1 MEPEP
6 EESVEPSIVKNY
18 NKSITLCRKHP
29 ESEEASTNATIC
41 GMEEVLGHPVAK
53 KTRRS
58 SHVSLEGHGEPPF
71 YKLMCGC
78 RITTL
83 VLFVMLV
90 FGIETPS
97 GPEFHSLYRRT
108 MGELSD
114 NAKLIIGGCIP
125 ISKMKELISGKDQ
138 DIKSE
143 LESDIDI
150 NIVYIFKYMDREISP
165 NYQIFHSFIIRYNQ
179 GIYEIFSSWYS
190 GRGEHGETSVTQL
203 IYKTFTFDELKG
215 RLTCESLLNR
225 EICEE
230 IFGEGNFF
238 PLGSELKILFIRKT
252 GILKTPPSGKKKK
265 KKKKSKSR
273 KHRKK
278 KKTKRKKKKTKRKK
292 KN

>member
-6 EESVEPSIVKNY
+6 EESVEPSIVQNY

-29 ESEEASTNATIC
+29 ESEEASKNVTIC

-53 KTRRS
+53 KTRRF
-58 SHVSLEGHGEPPF
+58 SHVSLEDRGEPPF

-78 RITTL
+78 RITSL

-97 GPEFHSLYRRT
+97 GPEFHSSYRRT
-108 MGELSD
+108 MGELSH
-114 NAKLIIGGCIP
+114 NAGLIIGGCIP
-125 ISKMKELISGKDQ
+125 IYKMKELIRGD
-138 DIKSE
+138 DPHIKSE

-165 NYQIFHSFIIRYNQ
+165 NYQLFHSFIIRYNQ

-190 GRGEHGETSVTQL
+190 GCGEHGETSATQL

-215 RLTCESLLNR
+215 RLTCKSLLNN
-225 EICEE
+225 ENCEE
-230 IFGEGNFF
+230 IFGEGNYF
-238 PLGSELKILFIRKT
+238 PEDSDLKILFIRKT
-252 GILKTPPSGKKKK
+252 GILKTPPSGQKKKK
-265 KKKKSKSR
+265 KKK
-273 KHRKK
+273 KK
-278 KKTKRKKKKTKRKK
+278 KKTKRKKKKQTKKRKK